1 MKQIPLDF
9 AFRTAQGRQDF
20 LVSAANADAVAWLDR
35 WPDWAGHFMLLA
47 GPVGCGKTH
56 LTHVWGAQSK
66 AARISCDDLRA
77 IDISDLNM
85 LTQGNVIL
93 ENVEKGIDENKLFH
107 LYNLIKENGTYLLMT
122 SRFNIPE
129 WEIGLP
135 DLVSR
140 LGTVQIA
147 RIGEPDDVLFASI
160 LLKLFSD
167 KQIQITPDVV
177 QYLVTRLERS
187 FAAAMNIVTALDSLS
202 LAEKRKVTIPL
213 IKAVLDN
220 D

>member
-1 MKQIPLDF
+1 MKQLPLDF

-20 LVSAANADAVAWLDR
+20 LVSAANADAVAWLDK
-35 WPDWAGHFMLLA
+35 WPDWAGQFLLLT

-56 LTHVWGAQSK
+56 LTHVWGAHSK
-66 AARISCDDLRA
+66 AARISCDDLHT
-77 IDISDLNM
+77 IDISELNT

-93 ENVEKGIDENKLFH
+93 EDVEKSIEENKLFH
-107 LYNLIKENGTYLLMT
+107 LYNLIKENGTSLLMT
-122 SRFNIPE
+122 SRFNILE
-129 WEIGLP
+129 WEIKLP

-167 KQIQITPDVV
+167 KQIQVTPDVV

-187 FAAAMNIVTALDSLS
+187 FAAALDMVTVLDSLS
-202 LAEKRKVTIPL
+202 LAEKRKITIPL
-213 IKAVLDN
+213 VKAVLD
-220 D
+220 DD

>member
-1 MKQIPLDF
+1 MKQLPLEF

-20 LVSAANADAVAWLDR
+20 LVSAANADAVAWLDK
-35 WPDWAGHFMLLA
+35 WPNWAGHFMLLT

-56 LTHVWGAQSK
+56 LTHVWGAQSE
-66 AARISCDDLRA
+66 ALRIDSDDLNA
-77 IDISDLNM
+77 IDISELHK
-85 LTQGNVIL
+85 LTQSNVIL
-93 ENVEKGIDENKLFH
+93 ENVEKGIDENKFFH

-129 WEIGLP
+129 WEIKLP

-167 KQIQITPDVV
+167 KQIQVTPDVV

-187 FAAAMNIVTALDSLS
+187 FAAALNIVTSLDSLS
-202 LAEKRKVTIPL
+202 LAEKRKITIPL
-213 IKAVLDN
+213 VKSVLDK

>member
-1 MKQIPLDF
+1 MKQLPLDF

-20 LVSAANADAVAWLDR
+20 LVSAANADAVAWLDK
-35 WPDWAGHFMLLA
+35 WPDWAGPFLLLT

-56 LTHVWGAQSK
+56 LTHVWGAYSK
-66 AARISCDDLRA
+66 AARISCDDLHT
-77 IDISDLNM
+77 IDISELNT

-93 ENVEKGIDENKLFH
+93 EDVEKSIEENKLFH
-107 LYNLIKENGTYLLMT
+107 LYNLIKENGTSLLMT

-129 WEIGLP
+129 WEIKLP

-167 KQIQITPDVV
+167 KQIQVTPDVV

-187 FAAAMNIVTALDSLS
+187 FAAALDMVTVLDSLS
-202 LAEKRKVTIPL
+202 LAEKRKITIPL
-213 IKAVLDN
+213 VKAVLD
-220 D
+220 DD